1 MGGTIRFGKIE
12 SRAHT
17 PPARGVKKST
27 ARDGEGRRGWLTA
40 WLRGTEA
47 RQPAELAD
55 TAAIKM
61 QQTLLLRVWLLAAA
75 AGGAGLATPVP
86 SAGGRPAAIT
96 TTAAVSA
103 SWPWNWSTVKP
114 FNYGNNGSGMDSAAE
129 LRRKAR
135 YSMLFTDGS
144 EDQGYNATLGPAWDG
159 QRRLSEQV
167 AAYAAAAPGVPAFLY
182 RPASTIPPTFPQA
195 SVVNNSDKQH
205 WWLRD
210 AATGLPTPLTLNLS
224 VPEAAEYWI
233 EEVVGYPYGIKDP
246 HAAGIFVDFGNTF
259 ACHPSNHSTLASRQQ
274 LFNDTVLAWRRVCAK
289 LNGQGKALVV
299 SMRDHFA
306 NTSGSTP
313 LDHTLSTCPYPEDV
327 IFELMAGV
335 EWIAVRSLA

>member
-1 MGGTIRFGKIE
+1 
-12 SRAHT
+12 
-17 PPARGVKKST
+17 VKKST

-86 SAGGRPAAIT
+86 SAGGRPAA

-233 EEVVGYPYGIKDP
+233 EEVVGT
-246 HAAGIFVDFGNTF
+246 HT
-259 ACHPSNHSTLASRQQ
+259 ASR
-274 LFNDTVLAWRRVCAK
+274 THTRPGSSSILA
-289 LNGQGKALVV
+289 
-299 SMRDHFA
+299 
-306 NTSGSTP
+306 T
-313 LDHTLSTCPYPEDV
+313 
-327 IFELMAGV
+327 
-335 EWIAVRSLA
+335 RSLAIRATSPRSPRGSSCSTTLCWRGGARCSGISLVLLRHFERHVWCALH